1 MSTHARGTHPTTTA
15 AADARIPDRHP
26 FAVHLTRAAAAQ
38 AAAPHQAWTPD
49 DGPLPALYISHGA
62 PPLFEHSPWMTELH
76 TWARAIPKPRTILI
90 VSAHWESAPLSITST
105 QPTELVYD
113 FGGFDPMYHQM
124 RYDTPP
130 APDLAREITALM
142 PDGQQLHEHRSRG
155 LDHGAWVP
163 LKVMYPDA
171 DIPVLQLS
179 IPTHDAA
186 DLLAIGERLKVLRQS
201 GVLVIGS
208 GYMTHGLRYLDWS
221 RPDHVPGWSSDFDQW
236 AAQALASGDI
246 DELAKFRTN
255 APGMPY
261 AHPTVEHFTPLFIT
275 LGAAADPT
283 AAPTTTIDGYTMGLA
298 RRSLQVA

>member
-1 MSTHARGTHPTTTA
+1 MSTHLSTTA
-15 AADARIPDRHP
+15 AADARISSAHP
-26 FAVHLTRAAAAQ
+26 FVAHLARAAAAE

-49 DGPLPALYISHGA
+49 DGAMPALYLSHGA
-62 PPLFEHSPWMTELH
+62 PPLFTHTPWMTELH
-76 TWARAIPKPRTILI
+76 TWARNLPKPRAILI
-90 VSAHWESAPLSITST
+90 VSAHWESAPLSITSS

-113 FGGFDPMYHQM
+113 FGGFEDMYFRM
-124 RYDTPP
+124 RYDTP
-130 APDLAREITALM
+130 AATDLARDVTALM
-142 PDGQQLHEHRSRG
+142 PDGHQVHEHGNRG

-163 LKVMYPDA
+163 LKVMYPEA
-171 DIPVLQLS
+171 DIPVIQLS

-186 DLLAIGERLKVLRQS
+186 ALLGLGERLKELRDS

-208 GYMTHGLRYLDWS
+208 GYMTHGLRYLDWAN
-221 RPDHVPGWSSDFDQW
+221 PDNIPGWSSEFDLW

-246 DELAKFRTN
+246 DELSKFRTS

-283 AAPTTTIDGYTMGLA
+283 ASPTTTIDGYAMGLA
-298 RRSLQVA
+298 RRSFQVH